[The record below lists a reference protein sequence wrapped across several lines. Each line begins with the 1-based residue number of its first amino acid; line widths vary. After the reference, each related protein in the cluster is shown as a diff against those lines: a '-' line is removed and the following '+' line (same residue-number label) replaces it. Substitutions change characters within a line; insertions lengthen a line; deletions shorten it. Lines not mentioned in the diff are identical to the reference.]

1 MANQIEGVK
10 ERLLQCATKEFMEK
24 GYADASLR
32 RIAAEAKTSTSS
44 IYVRFGDKSGLFSA
58 ILSDACEGFLKLYQ
72 DGVDRFN
79 QLNPSMPV
87 QEMIDYKKEYLV
99 QMIDY
104 LYTHFDAFKLLTS
117 KAESRTFS
125 DFLHQLADMECFQ
138 TERYITALHSDLLT
152 SGALSSQLIR
162 TLSSAYWSGVFE
174 IVVQNMTRAEA
185 QTYFLALRRFFT
197 CGWLD
202 LLMPEKE

>member
-1 MANQIEGVK
+1 MANQIKGVK
-10 ERLLQCATKEFMEK
+10 ERLLQCATKEFMEN
-24 GYADASLR
+24 GYGDASLR
-32 RIAAEAKTSTSS
+32 RIAAEANTSTSS

-58 ILSDACEGFLKLYQ
+58 ILRDACDGFLKLYQ
-72 DGVDRFN
+72 GGVDRFN

-87 QEMIDYKKEYLV
+87 QEMLDYKKEYLV

-117 KAESRTFS
+117 KAESCAFS

-138 TERYITALHSDLLT
+138 TERYIAAIHSDLLA
-152 SGALSSQLIR
+152 SGALSRELIR
-162 TLSSAYWSGVFE
+162 TLCSAYWSGVFE
-174 IVVQNMTRAEA
+174 IVIRNMTREDA

-197 CGWLD
+197 CGWMD
-202 LLMPEKE
+202 LLMSEKG